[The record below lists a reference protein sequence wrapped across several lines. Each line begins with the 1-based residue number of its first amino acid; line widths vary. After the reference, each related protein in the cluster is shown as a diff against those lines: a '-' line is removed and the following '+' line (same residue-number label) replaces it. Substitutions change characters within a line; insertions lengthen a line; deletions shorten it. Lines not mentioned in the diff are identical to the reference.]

1 MSQSLP
7 QDKKCPLT
15 TKSSD
20 KPKEIR
26 DEDEG
31 HYDDRA
37 RSYKGVVIN
46 GNGGQQDRGREKREY
61 QGKGKGKMFEE
72 GDSKWVKA
80 ADMERKT
87 HNNNHR
93 SGHRGEEESSHHR
106 NYRREHSRTHQD
118 DRARAPGVSCGEG
131 GARSGARSEARMD
144 VSEEGEV
151 NGMEQSSQKEEKIQE
166 PAKPSQAF
174 LAELMETQ
182 GDQSKVILE
191 RTEGD
196 QGLVLEQMGL
206 DLMEVNNL
214 ASDVG
219 MGLEEQH
226 IGNIGNG
233 TREALE
239 NDLYVLGEEEI
250 EDDDPMQE
258 VVADDPEEK
267 KKIEDVEVNDRVNG
281 EVEKRQG
288 THRKALKPSLAAVA
302 SNKMKLAQLVA
313 AKRTV
318 AKAGIRHGDHSK
330 QGEEKGPSA
339 PKNDPAKYLKDP

>member
-1 MSQSLP
+1 M
-7 QDKKCPLT
+7 
-15 TKSSD
+15 
-20 KPKEIR
+20 
-26 DEDEG
+26 
-31 HYDDRA
+31 
-37 RSYKGVVIN
+37 
-46 GNGGQQDRGREKREY
+46 GQRRWNPGIKREGLFETVFDLRRNEGNSGICRRDWG
-61 QGKGKGKMFEE
+61 GK
-72 GDSKWVKA
+72 S
-80 ADMERKT
+80 
-87 HNNNHR
+87 R
-93 SGHRGEEESSHHR
+93 SDRRGLLGESSR
-106 NYRREHSRTHQD
+106 YGKRIGISVFLKSKSLLIE
-118 DRARAPGVSCGEG
+118 
-131 GARSGARSEARMD
+131 GARSEARMD

-219 MGLEEQH
+219 MGLEDQH

>member
-1 MSQSLP
+1 
-7 QDKKCPLT
+7 
-15 TKSSD
+15 
-20 KPKEIR
+20 
-26 DEDEG
+26 
-31 HYDDRA
+31 
-37 RSYKGVVIN
+37 
-46 GNGGQQDRGREKREY
+46 
-61 QGKGKGKMFEE
+61 
-72 GDSKWVKA
+72 
-80 ADMERKT
+80 
-87 HNNNHR
+87 
-93 SGHRGEEESSHHR
+93 
-106 NYRREHSRTHQD
+106 
-118 DRARAPGVSCGEG
+118 
-131 GARSGARSEARMD
+131 
-144 VSEEGEV
+144 
-151 NGMEQSSQKEEKIQE
+151 
-166 PAKPSQAF
+166 
-174 LAELMETQ
+174 METQ

-267 KKIEDVEVNDRVNG
+267 KKMEDVEVNDRVNG